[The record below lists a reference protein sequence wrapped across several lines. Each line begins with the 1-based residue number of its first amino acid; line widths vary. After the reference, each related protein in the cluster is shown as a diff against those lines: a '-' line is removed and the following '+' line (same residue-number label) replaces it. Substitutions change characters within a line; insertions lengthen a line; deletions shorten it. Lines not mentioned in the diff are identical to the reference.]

1 MTRPLLALAI
11 LSPFGL
17 LGACGSTQVF
27 NPQSQYPPDPYVK
40 GYAGPDDCIGGEAL
54 AAISLDMPDYPNRAF
69 RTGRQ
74 GWVILRLDVGADGT
88 VVDATAQRALPVGLF
103 EKSSERAA
111 LTWRFQPPAGGGLS
125 DCRVL
130 IRYRLGEVSLG
141 G

>member
-1 MTRPLLALAI
+1 MRRPVFALVA
-11 LSPFGL
+11 LSAFGL
-17 LGACGSTQVF
+17 LSACGSTQVF

-40 GYAGPDDCIGGEAL
+40 GYASPDDCIGGEKL
-54 AAISLDMPDYPNRAF
+54 AAISLDLPDYPKRAF

-74 GWVILRLDVGADGT
+74 GWVIMRLDVGADGT
-88 VVDATAQRALPVGLF
+88 VVEAEAQRALPTGLF
-103 EKSSERAA
+103 EKSAERAA
-111 LTWRFQPPAGGGLS
+111 RQWRFQPPAGGGLS

>member
-1 MTRPLLALAI
+1 MKTLIATLAVLSALAM
-11 LSPFGL
+11 LA
-17 LGACGSTQVF
+17 ACGSTQVF

-54 AAISLDMPDYPNRAF
+54 AAITLVLPEYPNRAF

-74 GWVILRLDVGADGT
+74 GWVILRLDVGADGS
-88 VVDATAQRALPVGLF
+88 VVEAEAQRALPVGLF
-103 EKSSERAA
+103 EKSAERAA
-111 LTWRFQPPAGGGLS
+111 RQWRFQPPANGGLS

-130 IRYRLGEVSLG
+130 IRYRLGEVTLG

>member
-1 MTRPLLALAI
+1 MRHALFALAT
-11 LSPFGL
+11 LSAVGL
-17 LGACGSTQVF
+17 LSACGSTKLF
-27 NPQSQYPPDPYVK
+27 KPQSQYPPDPYVK

-54 AAISLDMPDYPNRAF
+54 AAISLDLPDYPNRAF

-111 LTWRFQPPAGGGLS
+111 RTWRFQPPAEGSLS

>member
-1 MTRPLLALAI
+1 MKAVITVFAALSASAM
-11 LSPFGL
+11 LS
-17 LGACGSTQVF
+17 ACGSTQVF

-54 AAISLDMPDYPNRAF
+54 AAINLNLPEYPNRAF

-74 GWVILRLDVGADGT
+74 GWVILRLDVGADGS
-88 VVDATAQRALPVGLF
+88 VIEAEAQRALPVGLF
-103 EKSSERAA
+103 ETSAESAA
-111 LTWRFQPPAGGGLS
+111 REWRFQPPANGGLS

-130 IRYRLGEVSLG
+130 IRYRLGAVSLG

>member
-1 MTRPLLALAI
+1 MKAVITVFTALAASAV
-11 LSPFGL
+11 LS
-17 LGACGSTQVF
+17 ACGSTQVF

-40 GYAGPDDCIGGEAL
+40 GYAGPDDCIGGESL
-54 AAISLDMPDYPNRAF
+54 AAITLDLPEYPSRAF

-74 GWVILRLDVGADGT
+74 GWVILRLDVGADGS
-88 VVDATAQRALPVGLF
+88 VVEAEAQRALPVGLF
-103 EKSSERAA
+103 ETSAESAA
-111 LTWRFQPPAGGGLS
+111 LEWRFQPPANGGLS